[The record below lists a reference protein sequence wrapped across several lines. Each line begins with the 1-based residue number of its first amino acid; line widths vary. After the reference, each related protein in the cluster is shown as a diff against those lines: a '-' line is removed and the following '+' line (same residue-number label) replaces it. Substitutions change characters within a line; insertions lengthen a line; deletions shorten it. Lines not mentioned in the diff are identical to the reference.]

1 MNETENQKRARY
13 QSFLQQE
20 LHGLKHGCSHD
31 VWAQK
36 DISIGGEVLT
46 TIDPVVRIANDDDS
60 FYVQTFTNRD
70 ELERFISKLRKAADE
85 AWGEKQ
91 ALAEPANSTTN
102 FVEPKASTQP
112 DLAIVA
118 EVGIWGKKKKA

>member
-20 LHGLKHGCSHD
+20 MHGLKHGCSHD

-46 TIDPVVRIANDDDS
+46 TINPVVRIANDDDS
-60 FYVQTFTNRD
+60 FYVQTFTTRD
-70 ELERFISKLRKAADE
+70 EVEKFISELRQAADE
-85 AWGEKQ
+85 AWGEK
-91 ALAEPANSTTN
+91 
-102 FVEPKASTQP
+102 
-112 DLAIVA
+112 
-118 EVGIWGKKKKA
+118 